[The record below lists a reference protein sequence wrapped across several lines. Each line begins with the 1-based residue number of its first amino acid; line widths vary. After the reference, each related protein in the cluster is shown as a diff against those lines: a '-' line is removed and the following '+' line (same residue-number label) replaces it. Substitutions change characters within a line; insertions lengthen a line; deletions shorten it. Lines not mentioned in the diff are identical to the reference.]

1 MEQGIYIIK
10 QPTVGEAKGNW
21 TKMFIHELT
30 TDFKLTAEVAVSF
43 IKTDLMLCFFFFLI
57 CSPAA
62 GEPADDEYHLQDHS
76 DLYILDLGKYT
87 LQSNFYLL
95 LSKVHREG
103 TSNYTEKVLQNV

>member
-1 MEQGIYIIK
+1 
-10 QPTVGEAKGNW
+10 
-21 TKMFIHELT
+21 MFIHELT

-43 IKTDLMLCFFFFLI
+43 IKTDLVLCFFSLI

-103 TSNYTEKVLQNV
+103 TSNYTKKVLQNV

>member
-1 MEQGIYIIK
+1 M
-10 QPTVGEAKGNW
+10 
-21 TKMFIHELT
+21 
-30 TDFKLTAEVAVSF
+30 
-43 IKTDLMLCFFFFLI
+43 FFFPLI

-103 TSNYTEKVLQNV
+103 TSNYTKKVLQNV

>member
-1 MEQGIYIIK
+1 
-10 QPTVGEAKGNW
+10 
-21 TKMFIHELT
+21 MFIHELT

>member
-1 MEQGIYIIK
+1 
-10 QPTVGEAKGNW
+10 
-21 TKMFIHELT
+21 MFIHELT

-43 IKTDLMLCFFFFLI
+43 IRTYLVLCFFSLI

-103 TSNYTEKVLQNV
+103 TSNYTKKVLQNV